1 MADKRINKRRA
12 EKLKSQGAEA
22 KAFLKDLGN
31 SFKDDKEQDRIV
43 HTKNYKIVN
52 FFVFII
58 LAIGAV
64 IMVFPLLYM
73 VATSFMTKNQ
83 ILSGHFSILPDPI
96 LIGKYSEVLQKGEFI
111 SGVWN
116 TIKVEIPVL
125 IIGGFTS
132 SLAAFAFAKMNF
144 RGKNLLFLALLA
156 TIMIPFAVVM
166 IPQYVLFV
174 KLGWTNSLL
183 PLIIPGCFGN
193 VSMIFFLRQNL
204 FGVPNDLMDAAKLD
218 GCGYFQSYY
227 KIFLPL
233 MKGALGTQLMLWFMG
248 IWNDYLAPTIFLR
261 SEKLW
266 TLQVVIRSFNSYYAI
281 QSDYAL
287 IMAASVIAMLPT
299 LVLFFAF
306 QRVIIESVA
315 ISGIK

>member
-1 MADKRINKRRA
+1 MSAAKN
-12 EKLKSQGAEA
+12 EK
-22 KAFLKDLGN
+22 
-31 SFKDDKEQDRIV
+31 
-43 HTKNYKIVN
+43 TKNEKREARKRKKRPQEPLSKKDKILN
-52 FFVFII
+52 II
-58 LAIGAV
+58 LLVLLSCGAV

-83 ILSGHFSILPDPI
+83 ILSGHFTVIPDPV
-96 LIGKYSEVLQKGEFI
+96 LIGKYSEVLGKGEFI
-111 SGVWN
+111 SGILN
-116 TIKVEIPVL
+116 TLKVEFPVL

-132 SLAAFAFAKMNF
+132 SLAAFSFAKLNF
-144 RGKNLLFLALLA
+144 RGKGALFMALLA

-166 IPQYVLFV
+166 IPQYVLFT
-174 KLGWTNSLL
+174 KLRWTNSLL

-204 FGVPNDLMDAAKLD
+204 YAIPSDLMDAAKLD
-218 GCGYFQSYY
+218 GCSYFGCYW

-261 SEKLW
+261 SEKMW

-299 LVLFFAF
+299 LVLFFLF
-306 QRVIIESVA
+306 QRVIVESVA

>member
-1 MADKRINKRRA
+1 MSEIALDRPRKNK
-12 EKLKSQGAEA
+12 EKKY
-22 KAFLKDLGN
+22 
-31 SFKDDKEQDRIV
+31 KEQLSKKEKGVNVVVTILLVLGGIV
-43 HTKNYKIVN
+43 
-52 FFVFII
+52 
-58 LAIGAV
+58 
-64 IMVFPLLYM
+64 MVFPLIYM

-83 ILSGHFSILPDPI
+83 ILSGLFYIIPDPV
-96 LIGKYSEVLQKGEFI
+96 LLGKFGEVLGKGEFI
-111 SGVWN
+111 SGIIN
-116 TIKVEIPVL
+116 TVIVEIPVL
-125 IIGGFTS
+125 LIGGFTS
-132 SLAAFAFAKMNF
+132 SLAAFAFAKLKF
-144 RGKNLLFLALLA
+144 RGKNALFLALLA

-166 IPQYVLFV
+166 IPQFVLFT
-174 KLGWTNSLL
+174 KLKWTNSLL

-204 FGVPNDLMDAAKLD
+204 YGIPGDLMEAAKLD
-218 GCGYFQSYY
+218 GCSYFGCYWR
-227 KIFLPL
+227 IFLPL

-261 SEKLW
+261 DEKLW

-306 QRVIIESVA
+306 QRVIVESVA

>member
-1 MADKRINKRRA
+1 MATAAVLSKPKASKNDYKTDHVTSPKD
-12 EKLKSQGAEA
+12 
-22 KAFLKDLGN
+22 KAFN
-31 SFKDDKEQDRIV
+31 I
-43 HTKNYKIVN
+43 II
-52 FFVFII
+52 FI
-58 LAIGAV
+58 LLFAFAIT
-64 IMVFPLLYM
+64 MVFPLIYM

-83 ILSGHFSILPDPI
+83 ILSGSLTILPDPI
-96 LIGKYSEVLQKGEFI
+96 LIGKYSEVMKKGQFI
-111 SGVWN
+111 SGIFN

-125 IIGGFTS
+125 LIGGFTS
-132 SLAAFAFAKMNF
+132 SLAAFAFAKMEF
-144 RGKNLLFLALLA
+144 RGKNALFLALLA

-166 IPQYVLFV
+166 IPQYVLFT
-174 KLGWTNSLL
+174 KLHWTNSLA

-204 FGVPNDLMDAAKLD
+204 YSIPSDLMDAAKID
-218 GCGYFQSYY
+218 GCNYFMIYY

-266 TLQVVIRSFNSYYAI
+266 TLQVVIRSFNHYYAI

-299 LVLFFAF
+299 LVLFFLF
-306 QRVIIESVA
+306 QRVIIESIA

>member
-1 MADKRINKRRA
+1 VRHLDVAIKKKRGNKDYQTDRVLSSK
-12 EKLKSQGAEA
+12 EKFWNIVIFIVLALF
-22 KAFLKDLGN
+22 AF
-31 SFKDDKEQDRIV
+31 
-43 HTKNYKIVN
+43 T
-52 FFVFII
+52 
-58 LAIGAV
+58 
-64 IMVFPLLYM
+64 MVFPLIYM

-83 ILSGHFSILPDPI
+83 ILSGSLTIIPDPV
-96 LIGKYSEVLQKGEFI
+96 LIGKYSEVLKKGQFVTGI
-111 SGVWN
+111 FN

-144 RGKNLLFLALLA
+144 RGKNILFMALLA

-166 IPQYVLFV
+166 IPQYVLFT
-174 KLGWTNSLL
+174 KLHWTNSLA

-193 VSMIFFLRQNL
+193 ISMIFFLRQNL
-204 FGVPNDLMDAAKLD
+204 YSIPSELMDAAKID
-218 GCGYFQSYY
+218 GCNYFGIYY

-261 SEKLW
+261 SENNW
-266 TLQVVIRSFNSYYAI
+266 TLQVVIRSFNAYYAI

-306 QRVIIESVA
+306 QRVIIESIA

>member
-1 MADKRINKRRA
+1 M
-12 EKLKSQGAEA
+12 A
-22 KAFLKDLGN
+22 KALTKRSGNKDYQTDRVLSPKEKIWNWIIFVLLFL
-31 SFKDDKEQDRIV
+31 FAF
-43 HTKNYKIVN
+43 T
-52 FFVFII
+52 
-58 LAIGAV
+58 
-64 IMVFPLLYM
+64 MVFPLIYM

-83 ILSGHFSILPDPI
+83 ILSGSLTIFPDPI
-96 LIGKYSEVLQKGEFI
+96 LIGKYSEVLKKGQFI
-111 SGVWN
+111 TGIIN

-125 IIGGFTS
+125 LIGGFTS

-144 RGKNLLFLALLA
+144 RGKNLLFLLLLA

-166 IPQYVLFV
+166 IPQYVLFT
-174 KLGWTNSLL
+174 KLHWTNSLA

-193 VSMIFFLRQNL
+193 IGMIFFLRQNL
-204 FGVPNDLMDAAKLD
+204 YSIPSELMDAAKID
-218 GCGYFQSYY
+218 GCNYFKIYY

-261 SEKLW
+261 SEKNW

-299 LVLFFAF
+299 LLLFFLF
-306 QRVIIESVA
+306 QRVIIESIA

>member
-1 MADKRINKRRA
+1 MTAKSVSIKKFKKDSSRDYVSDRVTSPK
-12 EKLKSQGAEA
+12 EKVFNIIIFILLL
-22 KAFLKDLGN
+22 AFAM
-31 SFKDDKEQDRIV
+31 
-43 HTKNYKIVN
+43 T
-52 FFVFII
+52 
-58 LAIGAV
+58 
-64 IMVFPLLYM
+64 MVFPLIYM

-83 ILSGHFSILPDPI
+83 ILSGSLTIIPNPI
-96 LIGKYSEVLQKGEFI
+96 LIGKYSQVLQKGQFI
-111 SGVWN
+111 SGIIN
-116 TIKVEIPVL
+116 TIIVEVPVL
-125 IIGGFTS
+125 LVGGFTS

-144 RGKNLLFLALLA
+144 RGKNAFFLALLA

-166 IPQYVLFV
+166 IPQYVLFA
-174 KLGWTNSLL
+174 KLKWTNSLL

-193 VSMIFFLRQNL
+193 ISMIFFLRQNL
-204 FGVPNDLMDAAKLD
+204 YSIPSELMDAAKID
-218 GCGYFQSYY
+218 GCNYFGIYY

-261 SEKLW
+261 SERNW

-299 LVLFFAF
+299 LLLFFVF
-306 QRVIIESVA
+306 QRVIIESIA

>member
-1 MADKRINKRRA
+1 MATAILSKPKSSQKDYMNDRVTSPK
-12 EKLKSQGAEA
+12 EKTFNIIIFVLL
-22 KAFLKDLGN
+22 FL
-31 SFKDDKEQDRIV
+31 F
-43 HTKNYKIVN
+43 
-52 FFVFII
+52 
-58 LAIGAV
+58 AIT
-64 IMVFPLLYM
+64 MVFPLVYM

-83 ILSGHFSILPDPI
+83 ILSGTLTIIPDPI
-96 LIGKYSEVLQKGEFI
+96 LIGKYSEVMKKGQFI
-111 SGVWN
+111 SGIIN

-132 SLAAFAFAKMNF
+132 SLAAFAFAKMEF
-144 RGKNLLFLALLA
+144 RGKNALFLALLA

-166 IPQYVLFV
+166 IPQYVLFT
-174 KLGWTNSLL
+174 KLHWTNSLA

-204 FGVPNDLMDAAKLD
+204 YSIPSDLMDAAKID
-218 GCGYFQSYY
+218 GCNYFGIYW

-261 SEKLW
+261 SEKTW
-266 TLQVVIRSFNSYYAI
+266 TLQVVIRSFNHYYAI

-299 LVLFFAF
+299 LILFLLF
-306 QRVIIESVA
+306 QRVIIESIA

>member
-1 MADKRINKRRA
+1 MSEIALDRPRKNK
-12 EKLKSQGAEA
+12 EKKY
-22 KAFLKDLGN
+22 
-31 SFKDDKEQDRIV
+31 KEQLSKKEKGVNVVVTILQVLGGIV
-43 HTKNYKIVN
+43 
-52 FFVFII
+52 
-58 LAIGAV
+58 
-64 IMVFPLLYM
+64 MVFPLIYM

-83 ILSGHFSILPDPI
+83 ILSGQFSIIPDPV
-96 LIGKYSEVLQKGEFI
+96 LLGKFGEVLGKGEFI
-111 SGVWN
+111 SGIIN
-116 TIKVEIPVL
+116 TIIVEVPVL
-125 IIGGFTS
+125 LIGGFTS
-132 SLAAFAFAKMNF
+132 SLAAFAFAKLKF
-144 RGKNLLFLALLA
+144 RGKNALFLALLA

-166 IPQYVLFV
+166 IPQFVLFT
-174 KLGWTNSLL
+174 KLKWTNSLL

-204 FGVPNDLMDAAKLD
+204 YGIPGDLMEAAKLD
-218 GCGYFQSYY
+218 GCSYFGCYWR
-227 KIFLPL
+227 IFLPL

-261 SEKLW
+261 DEKLW

-306 QRVIIESVA
+306 QRVIVESVA

>member
-1 MADKRINKRRA
+1 MSEIKIETVNESNRINGKKIA
-12 EKLKSQGAEA
+12 NTIIFILLAFGA
-22 KAFLKDLGN
+22 L
-31 SFKDDKEQDRIV
+31 V
-43 HTKNYKIVN
+43 
-52 FFVFII
+52 
-58 LAIGAV
+58 
-64 IMVFPLLYM
+64 MVFPLIYM

-83 ILSGHFSILPDPI
+83 ILSGKLSIFPDPI
-96 LIGKYSEVLQKGEFI
+96 LIGKYSQVLKKGEFI
-111 SGVWN
+111 NGIFN
-116 TIKVEIPVL
+116 TILVEIPVL
-125 IIGGFTS
+125 LIGGFTS
-132 SLAAFAFAKMNF
+132 SLAAFAFAKMEF
-144 RGKNLLFLALLA
+144 RGETALFLALVA

-166 IPQYVLFV
+166 IPQYVLFT
-174 KLGWTNSLL
+174 KLKWTNSLL

-204 FGVPNDLMDAAKLD
+204 YSIPKDLMEAAKLD
-218 GCGYFQSYY
+218 GCNYFVTYW

-261 SEKLW
+261 DEKTW

-299 LVLFFAF
+299 LILFFMF
-306 QRVIIESVA
+306 QRVIIESIA
-315 ISGIK
+315 INGIK

>member
-1 MADKRINKRRA
+1 MSNENNKKPA
-12 EKLKSQGAEA
+12 PFTSSSKTKSKGE
-22 KAFLKDLGN
+22 
-31 SFKDDKEQDRIV
+31 
-43 HTKNYKIVN
+43 KIVD
-52 FFVFII
+52 VIDVV
-58 LAIGAV
+58 LLSIGGIA
-64 IMVFPLLYM
+64 MVFPLIYM

-83 ILSGHFSILPDPI
+83 ILSGTLSIIPNPVL
-96 LIGKYSEVLQKGEFI
+96 LGKYSEVLNKGEFI
-111 SGVWN
+111 RGVMN
-116 TIKVEIPVL
+116 TMMVEIPVL

-132 SLAAFAFAKMNF
+132 SLAAFAFAKMQF
-144 RGKNLLFLALLA
+144 RGKGALFLMLLA

-166 IPQYVLFV
+166 IPQYVLFT
-174 KLGWTNSLL
+174 KLHWTNSLL

-204 FGVPNDLMDAAKLD
+204 LSIPSDLMDAAKLD
-218 GCGYFQSYY
+218 GCTYFGCYY
-227 KIFLPL
+227 RVFLPL

-299 LVLFFAF
+299 LVLFFLF
-306 QRVIIESVA
+306 QRVIVESIA

>member
-1 MADKRINKRRA
+1 MSADTTN
-12 EKLKSQGAEA
+12 
-22 KAFLKDLGN
+22 D
-31 SFKDDKEQDRIV
+31 
-43 HTKNYKIVN
+43 TKNMHMPKSPEVTKPRLKGQEKRKGRSVADI
-52 FFVFII
+52 II
-58 LAIGAV
+58 LIAMSLGAV
-64 IMVFPLLYM
+64 TMVFPLIYM

-83 ILSGHFSILPDPI
+83 ILSGRLTIFPDPI
-96 LIGKYSEVLQKGEFI
+96 LIGKYSEVLGKGEFI
-111 SGVWN
+111 NGIFN
-116 TIKVEIPVL
+116 TIKVEIPLLV
-125 IIGGFTS
+125 IGGFTS
-132 SLAAFAFAKMNF
+132 SLAAFAFAKLNF
-144 RGKNLLFLALLA
+144 RGKNALFLALLA

-166 IPQYVLFV
+166 IPQYVLFT
-174 KLGWTNSLL
+174 KLHWTNSLL

-204 FGVPNDLMDAAKLD
+204 FGIPSELMDAAKLD
-218 GCGYFQSYY
+218 GCSYFGCYWRL
-227 KIFLPL
+227 FLPL

-261 SEKLW
+261 NEKLW

-299 LVLFFAF
+299 LILFFLF
-306 QRVIIESVA
+306 QRVIVESVA

>member
-1 MADKRINKRRA
+1 MAIAIKKKSKNKDYQTDRVLSPKERFWNIVIFVVLA
-12 EKLKSQGAEA
+12 LF
-22 KAFLKDLGN
+22 AF
-31 SFKDDKEQDRIV
+31 
-43 HTKNYKIVN
+43 T
-52 FFVFII
+52 
-58 LAIGAV
+58 
-64 IMVFPLLYM
+64 MVFPLIYM

-83 ILSGHFSILPDPI
+83 ILSGSLTIFPDPV
-96 LIGKYSEVLQKGEFI
+96 LIGKYSQVLQKGQFI
-111 SGVWN
+111 SGIIN
-116 TIKVEIPVL
+116 TICVEIPVL
-125 IIGGFTS
+125 LIGGFTS

-166 IPQYVLFV
+166 IPQYVLFT
-174 KLGWTNSLL
+174 KLHWTNSLA

-193 VSMIFFLRQNL
+193 ISMIFFLRQNL
-204 FGVPNDLMDAAKLD
+204 YSIPSELMDAAKID
-218 GCGYFQSYY
+218 GCNYFRIYY

-261 SEKLW
+261 SEKYW

-287 IMAASVIAMLPT
+287 IMAASVIAMMPT
-299 LVLFFAF
+299 LLLFFLF
-306 QRVIIESVA
+306 QRVIIESIA